1 MTEGSGIP
9 ARRVRQV
16 AFAVS
21 LLLGALFAC
30 SEPAAPPA
38 AEASETKAQ
47 SSPPRT
53 PLPRFQ
59 GSTLDGT
66 TVGTDVFQRRRG
78 LVYVFASS
86 DKDADGVAGIVHRI
100 EEPARASNS
109 AILGVNR
116 DADPAAGDLFAR
128 KHGFEFPV
136 IRDPDFSVSRKLRIP
151 PGTSAVV
158 AVDSEGYLLGGFA
171 GLEGDFPE
179 PEQVYEREIRRLL
192 HLDEPGSVTPGLGLL
207 PAAPSFHIR
216 SLEGAEVTLE
226 SLRGKVVVLILFL
239 PTCPHCHEALQFLQR
254 LVDDLDSPDLVVLP
268 VSTMDRRYL
277 VQDMLEELELEFTA
291 YLDPDSKLQSDYA
304 HSYMVPDIIVIDRD
318 GQAFARHAGFSG
330 RIEALLNM
338 EVRQTLGIQNVLL
351 LPKEGYS
358 GDEACRICHMSQHE
372 TWSLTTHSYA
382 FDTLVQHGADR
393 NPECLPCHTVGW
405 GQPGGYSPE
414 FPAEHLQSV
423 QCENCHGRGGSH
435 QSPEFLK
442 AGYEPVCASCH
453 NPKHSLNFVFAE
465 RLPTVSHAANLQF
478 TALSAEER
486 RELLAARDKRQRT
499 LFQKAAFV
507 GSGTCK
513 SCHEGQHLVWARGP
527 HAVAFQ
533 SLEKKG
539 ETESADC
546 QRCHTTGY
554 GEQGGFPEGGEAL
567 LNVGCE
573 SCHGPGETHIV
584 QDGPKTGNI
593 LKLADKCDS
602 CVILQI
608 CGSCHDE
615 ANDPGFEFAL
625 MDKIDLIRH
634 AMATAEGVMS
644 TEGAQH
650 DE

>member
-330 RIEALLNM
+330 RIEALLHM

-414 FPAEHLQSV
+414 FPAEQELPRAGWVASV
-423 QCENCHGRGGSH
+423 ARVLEGRVRAGLCELPQPEAFPELRVRGTAAHGLPRCQPAVHGALGRGAPRTSRRSGQATEDPLPEGRLRRFGDMQELSRGAASRLGPGTPRGGLPEPREKGRDGERGLPALSH
-435 QSPEFLK
+435 DRVRRT
-442 AGYEPVCASCH
+442 G
-453 NPKHSLNFVFAE
+453 
-465 RLPTVSHAANLQF
+465 RLP
-478 TALSAEER
+478 
-486 RELLAARDKRQRT
+486 
-499 LFQKAAFV
+499 
-507 GSGTCK
+507 
-513 SCHEGQHLVWARGP
+513 RG
-527 HAVAFQ
+527 
-533 SLEKKG
+533 G
-539 ETESADC
+539 
-546 QRCHTTGY
+546 
-554 GEQGGFPEGGEAL
+554 
-567 LNVGCE
+567 
-573 SCHGPGETHIV
+573 
-584 QDGPKTGNI
+584 
-593 LKLADKCDS
+593 
-602 CVILQI
+602 
-608 CGSCHDE
+608 
-615 ANDPGFEFAL
+615 
-625 MDKIDLIRH
+625 
-634 AMATAEGVMS
+634 
-644 TEGAQH
+644 
-650 DE
+650 